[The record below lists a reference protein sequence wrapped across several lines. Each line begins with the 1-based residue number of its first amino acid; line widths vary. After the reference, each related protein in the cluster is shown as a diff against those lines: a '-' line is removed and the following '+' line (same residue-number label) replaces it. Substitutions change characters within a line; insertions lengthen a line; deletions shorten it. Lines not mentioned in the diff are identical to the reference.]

1 MDIDF
6 MCINI
11 NASMKPVFDGHFV
24 AERNVCMINAIGEKL
39 DVMLCVCVC
48 TTSMKST
55 CVI

>member
-39 DVMLCVCVC
+39 DVMLCVCVRRRR
-48 TTSMKST
+48 KST